1 MLLKC
6 CTQYGSKY
14 GNLNSGH
21 GIRKYVFISIP
32 KKGNAKQCSN
42 CHILTHSFHM
52 VTKLCSKFSN
62 PGFKRTWIET
72 FQMFKLVLEKSEEPK
87 IKLQHPLDHRK
98 SKRVQEKMHLLL
110 FYWLLQSLWLCGS
123 EQTGKVFK
131 SWEYQTT
138 LPAICETCM
147 QVKKQHLD
155 LDIVQTGSKSGKEW
169 VKVVYCHSA
178 YLTYIQSTSC
188 EILGWMNHKLE
199 SSLPGEVST
208 TLAMP
213 H

>member
-21 GIRKYVFISIP
+21 GTRKYVFISIP
-32 KKGNAKQCSN
+32 KKGNAKECSN

-98 SKRVQEKMHLLL
+98 RKRVQEKCIY
-110 FYWLLQSLWLCGS
+110 FCFTDY
-123 EQTGKVFK
+123 
-131 SWEYQTT
+131 
-138 LPAICETCM
+138 
-147 QVKKQHLD
+147 
-155 LDIVQTGSKSGKEW
+155 SKAFDSVG
-169 VKVVYCHSA
+169 
-178 YLTYIQSTSC
+178 Q
-188 EILGWMNHKLE
+188 NKLE
-199 SSLPGEVST
+199 NSSRVGNTRPPCLPSVKPVCRSRSNT
-208 TLAMP
+208 
-213 H
+213 